1 MNFVVFLNQYVEVL
15 PDVQYCRFLL
25 KVIKMQS
32 HIILLSL
39 VSLPWSL
46 NYSYGYAMF
55 GDEIG
60 MCVLMKWN
68 NIEILKWSGVIGV
81 IIVYWMQLF
90 LVPQFDMAKLEGEES
105 VWKKERKAW
114 YIQCP
119 FRVLFQFPKERYK
132 WTFLELYSHKKNHT

>member
-60 MCVLMKWN
+60 MCVLMK
-68 NIEILKWSGVIGV
+68 
-81 IIVYWMQLF
+81 
-90 LVPQFDMAKLEGEES
+90 
-105 VWKKERKAW
+105 
-114 YIQCP
+114 
-119 FRVLFQFPKERYK
+119 
-132 WTFLELYSHKKNHT
+132 